1 MSFLGGGSSG
11 GGQTQTQTQQPYA
24 PAQPALNQIISEA
37 GKIYQ
42 QGPAA
47 AGYVAPTTQTTQG
60 LAQQEVMANA
70 AQQQLADTLSGQYLN
85 PFLQP
90 LMQKTAGD
98 IYSNVAGQ
106 FSGAGR
112 TPGSPLMQNQVTQQ
126 VANAALPLAF
136 QQYNIERG
144 NQLGI
149 AQRAPQLTQV
159 GAALENIQ
167 RQQNMAPFGALQQYG
182 GMVSPIASGFPIQS
196 GQVNTRANPL
206 TTGLGGAVL
215 GSMIPQSQIPG
226 VFGGMSGAVL
236 GGIGGLLGGLL

>member
-11 GGQTQTQTQQPYA
+11 GGQTQTTTQQPYA

-37 GKIYQ
+37 GKIYE

-60 LAQQEVMANA
+60 LAGMETMANA

-126 VANAALPLAF
+126 VAQAALPLAF

>member
-11 GGQTQTQTQQPYA
+11 GGQTQVTTQQPYG

-37 GKIYQ
+37 GQIYG

-47 AGYVAPTTQTTQG
+47 AGYVAPTAQTTAG
-60 LAQQEVMANA
+60 LAGMETMATA

-126 VANAALPLAF
+126 VAQAALPLAF
-136 QQYNIERG
+136 NQYNIERA

-149 AQRAPQLTQV
+149 AQRAPTLTQV
-159 GAALENIQ
+159 GAGLENIQ
-167 RQQNMAPFGALQQYG
+167 RQQNMAPFAALQQYG
-182 GMVSPIASGFPIQS
+182 GMVSPIAAGFPVQS
-196 GQVNTRANPL
+196 GQVNTRANPF
-206 TTGLGGAVL
+206 TTAMGGAIM
-215 GSMIPQSQIPG
+215 GSAIPNIGPLIG
-226 VFGGMSGAVL
+226 
-236 GGIGGLLGGLL
+236 GGIGLLGGLL